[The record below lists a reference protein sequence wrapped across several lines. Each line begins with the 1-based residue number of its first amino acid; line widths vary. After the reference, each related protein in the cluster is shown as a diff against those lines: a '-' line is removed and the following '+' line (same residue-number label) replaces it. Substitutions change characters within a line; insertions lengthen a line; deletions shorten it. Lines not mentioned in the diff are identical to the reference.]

1 MPREPPDAADDLR
14 KQTLSQ
20 LAFGP
25 LKNEVPGMS
34 NEAPSGLEEL
44 LLEAREGPA
53 LDGKGQNQPAQEI
66 AEIVGDDAEQQ
77 AHFVRPKPMTGEPS
91 QLGGGSALLDPG
103 WTPSAAVTRQP
114 RAPCSPEE

>member
-1 MPREPPDAADDLR
+1 MPRAPPDSADDLR

-20 LAFGP
+20 LVFGQ
-25 LKNEVPGMS
+25 LNNEVPGMS
-34 NEAPSGLEEL
+34 NEAPAGLEEP

-53 LDGKGQNQPAQEI
+53 LDGKGQNQPAQAI

-114 RAPCSPEE
+114 RAPCSPE